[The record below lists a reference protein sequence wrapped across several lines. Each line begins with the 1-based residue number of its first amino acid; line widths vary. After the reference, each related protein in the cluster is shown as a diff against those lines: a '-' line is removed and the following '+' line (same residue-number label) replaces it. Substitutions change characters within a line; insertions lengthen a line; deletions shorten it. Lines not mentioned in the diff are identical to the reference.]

1 MSKAI
6 DIAGKRFG
14 RLVAIEP
21 TKGRRDNSVIW
32 KCKCDCGKDAYV
44 AVKDLKYRENTSCG
58 CSRIKDLK
66 GYRVGRLL
74 VIEATNKRSGTNII
88 WKCQCDCGN
97 VTYVSSGNIVGGK
110 VKSCG
115 CLQKEKNIEK
125 LNEIRND
132 TAIQEKR
139 KSSLGYHDGTMEK
152 MLSDKPTNANKTGVR
167 GVTYNNTTGKYR
179 AMIRYKRKLYHIGC
193 FDSLKEAKEARKIA
207 EKEIWGKEI

>member
-1 MSKAI
+1 MARAL
-6 DIAGKRFG
+6 DITGKRFG
-14 RLVAIEP
+14 MLVAIEP

-32 KCKCDCGKDAYV
+32 KCK
-44 AVKDLKYRENTSCG
+44 
-58 CSRIKDLK
+58 
-66 GYRVGRLL
+66 
-74 VIEATNKRSGTNII
+74 
-88 WKCQCDCGN
+88 CDCGN

-207 EKEIWGKEI
+207 EKEIWGKEL